1 MAKREVIDGRLC
13 VGDWIYDA
21 PATEPDAEGKTFL
34 AGMKNTSDG
43 EFYELSLDEEGF
55 PYERKFWK
63 NDKPVAVMWKRMTLD
78 AFIEKLEE
86 FRYAVMGTVLE
97 TWIATYDEAVKKAS
111 LAYARLLSGTYYG
124 NPAITKFVVY
134 DLSAEDTPMRFLPGN
149 GSDPVR
155 LEKYIFKKMKDGTV
169 ELEVQIGWPA
179 GSHWDGSGFRRT
191 LPTEWFSLPWDD
203 FLDALCEKYPPER
216 YSYTKPELKYT
227 QGLREYLGL
236 SE

>member
-1 MAKREVIDGRLC
+1 MAKREVIDGKLC

-21 PATEPDAEGKTFL
+21 PAVAPDAEGMTFL
-34 AGMKNTSDG
+34 AGMKNSADG

-55 PYERKFWK
+55 PYERKFWE
-63 NDKPVAVMWKRMTLD
+63 NDKPVAVMWKRMSLD
-78 AFIEKLEE
+78 AFIEKLE
-86 FRYAVMGTVLE
+86 E

-134 DLSAEDTPMRFLPGN
+134 DLSAEGTPMRFLPAN

-179 GSHWDGSGFRRT
+179 GSHWDGSGFSRT

-203 FLDALCEKYPPER
+203 FLDALCKAYPAEK
-216 YSYTKPELKYT
+216 YSYTKPELKNT
-227 QGLREYLGL
+227 EGLREYLGL
-236 SE
+236 AE